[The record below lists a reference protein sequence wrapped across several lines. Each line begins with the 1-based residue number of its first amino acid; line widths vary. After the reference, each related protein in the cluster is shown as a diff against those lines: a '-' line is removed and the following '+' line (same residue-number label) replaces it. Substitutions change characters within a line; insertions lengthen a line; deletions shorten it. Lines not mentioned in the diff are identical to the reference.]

1 VVGGRR
7 SVVEFTH
14 HVSRFTFQRTHMPE
28 QVSYLKEA
36 IKEPL
41 NIWAIVLFVALAVF
55 AVTAAPDFA
64 FLQWLAWWGPLAAGA
79 AAEALYLSTVPNTPG
94 YRRLVDQR
102 VRRRALAD
110 RNRRREDLVKT
121 FDPREREAVEY
132 LRWMKNQIYQNYKK
146 FTGVADVPER
156 IETLDVYWE
165 SYVDL
170 LDTYR
175 RRKNHMRSINRQTIQ
190 NQIQQ
195 AERAIAT
202 APDDDTRRL
211 YNTNLEFLQK
221 RMKTYDDIE
230 RSMKRVEA
238 QLQSIES
245 FFGLVNDQVI
255 TMPTPEHISSLDFES
270 LLSSIELTKE
280 ILDETAPIM
289 NQLDLSERSSAQPGR
304 PPLAQNQ

>member
-1 VVGGRR
+1 
-7 SVVEFTH
+7 
-14 HVSRFTFQRTHMPE
+14 MPE
-28 QVSYLKEA
+28 NISYVKEA

-41 NIWAIVLFVALAVF
+41 NIWALVIFVALAVF
-55 AVTAAPDFA
+55 AATAARDFG
-64 FLQWLAWWGPLAAGA
+64 LLAWLVLWIPLVTGG
-79 AAEALYLSTVPNTPG
+79 AAEALYLTTLPNTPG

-102 VRRRALAD
+102 NRRRLLAD

-146 FTGVADVPER
+146 FTGVTDVPER
-156 IETLDVYWE
+156 IQTLDVYWE

-170 LDTYR
+170 LDKYR

-195 AERAIAT
+195 AQRAVAT
-202 APDDDTRRL
+202 APDDDTGRL
-211 YNTNLEFLQK
+211 YQTNLEFLQK
-221 RMKTYDDIE
+221 RMKTYDDME
-230 RSMKRVEA
+230 RSMRRVEA

-245 FFGLVNDQVI
+245 FFGLVNDQVV

-289 NQLDLSERSSAQPGR
+289 SQLDLADRSSSQQAR
-304 PPLAQNQ
+304 PPLAQRQ

>member
-1 VVGGRR
+1 
-7 SVVEFTH
+7 
-14 HVSRFTFQRTHMPE
+14 MPE
-28 QVSYLKEA
+28 QVSYVKEA

-41 NIWAIVLFVALAVF
+41 NIWALVLFVAMAVF

-79 AAEALYLSTVPNTPG
+79 AAEALYLTTVPNTPG

-102 VRRRALAD
+102 TRRRALAE
-110 RNRRREDLVKT
+110 RNRRREDLVKS

-146 FTGVADVPER
+146 FTGVTDVPER

-211 YNTNLEFLQK
+211 YHTNLEFLQK

-289 NQLDLSERSSAQPGR
+289 SQLDLSERSSPQQGR